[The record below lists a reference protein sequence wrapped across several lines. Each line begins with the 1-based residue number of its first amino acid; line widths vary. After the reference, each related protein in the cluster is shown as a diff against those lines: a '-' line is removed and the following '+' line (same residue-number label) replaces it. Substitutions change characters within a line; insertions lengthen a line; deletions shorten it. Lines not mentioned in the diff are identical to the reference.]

1 MNVASVSLE
10 DVVITQELLVRPL
23 RRVNRPGEIA
33 ALHSLATIL
42 KRGSTIVLKRLAS
55 LAVEL
60 CGAGTAGVS
69 VLEAGDDATQVF
81 RWQALAGEL
90 EHHEGGTTPR
100 DWSPCGECLNAG
112 RPMLYAYP
120 AKYFSYFQEIQTP
133 IVEGL
138 VIPMYVD
145 GLAVGTIWI
154 VSHDEQCRFDAE
166 DVRIMTSLGNFAAA
180 ALRFAFIGEVPHAR
194 VRDDNPDGLEREIV
208 WAEFVR
214 CIAQGDESALAALS
228 EETQPLV
235 FSTALRI
242 LSFRA
247 DAEEVTSDVYA
258 RVWRSAPR
266 YDRQRGDV
274 AAWLV
279 TIAHNCAID
288 MLRSSAGRHR
298 FEEALCSDYRS
309 SVDYE
314 TAVTAFEAKGHIRQ
328 ALQALP
334 FEQRRTI
341 ELVYFSGFTMAEIA
355 ERLGQPIGSV
365 KSRVRM
371 GLSKLRL
378 LLAAVA

>member
-1 MNVASVSLE
+1 MTLTAISL
-10 DVVITQELLVRPL
+10 DDIVITHELLVRPL

-33 ALHSLATIL
+33 AMHSLATIL
-42 KRGSTIVLKRLAS
+42 KQSSKLVLKRLAS
-55 LAVEL
+55 LAIEL

-69 VLEAGDDATQVF
+69 VIEAGDDESQVF
-81 RWQALAGEL
+81 RWQALAGKL

-100 DWSPCGECLNAG
+100 DWSPCGDCLKAG
-112 RPMLYAYP
+112 KPMLYSYP
-120 AKYFSYFQEIQTP
+120 AKYFSYFQKIETP

-154 VSHDEQCRFDAE
+154 ISHDEECRFDAE
-166 DVRIMTSLGNFAAA
+166 DVRIMTSLGNFASA

-194 VRDDNPDGLEREIV
+194 VADDHPEGQEREIV
-208 WAEFVR
+208 WAEFMR
-214 CIAQGDESALAALS
+214 RIAQGDESALAALS

-235 FSTALRI
+235 FTTALRI

-247 DAEEVTSDVYA
+247 DAEEVTADVYA
-258 RVWRSAPR
+258 RLWRSASR
-266 YDRQRGDV
+266 YDRKRGDV

-288 MLRSSAGRHR
+288 MLRSRAGRHR
-298 FEEALCSDYRS
+298 FEEALCSDRGS

-314 TAVTAFEAKGHIRQ
+314 SAVTAFETRGHIRR

-334 FEQRRTI
+334 VEQRRSI
-341 ELVYFSGFTMAEIA
+341 ELVYFSGFTMAETA
-355 ERLGQPIGSV
+355 QRLGQPLGSV

-371 GLSKLRL
+371 GLSKLRV